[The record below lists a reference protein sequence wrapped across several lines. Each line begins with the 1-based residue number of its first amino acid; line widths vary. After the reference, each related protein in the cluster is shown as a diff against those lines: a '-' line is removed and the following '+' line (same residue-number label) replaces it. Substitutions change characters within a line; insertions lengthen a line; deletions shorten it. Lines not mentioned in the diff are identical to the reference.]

1 MNTTAHLRKLGPA
14 LCLIAGL
21 AAFGSGFA
29 QAGGALE
36 INNAVFQE
44 VVVTAPDGT
53 TTTRLVPATKVVP
66 GGHVVYEITYRNTG
80 KDGASNITINNPLPD
95 GLLYV
100 DGKGTPVTAVS
111 VDGGANYGRLPDLVV
126 IGADGNPRA
135 AQPSDVTHLRW
146 VVQPLAAGGVG
157 KVTFEAVV
165 K

>member
-1 MNTTAHLRKLGPA
+1 MTATSLLRKLGPT
-14 LCLIAGL
+14 LCLITGV

-29 QAGGALE
+29 QAAGGLE
-36 INNAVFQE
+36 IHNAVFQE
-44 VVVTAPDGT
+44 VVVAGPDGS
-53 TTTRLVPATKVVP
+53 TTTRLVPASKVVP

-80 KDGASNITINNPLPD
+80 RDGASNITINNPLPD
-95 GLLYV
+95 GLVYV
-100 DGKGTPVTAVS
+100 DGKGTPVSAVS

-135 AQPSDVTHLRW
+135 AQASDVTHLRW
-146 VVQPLAAGGVG
+146 VVPPLDAGGVA